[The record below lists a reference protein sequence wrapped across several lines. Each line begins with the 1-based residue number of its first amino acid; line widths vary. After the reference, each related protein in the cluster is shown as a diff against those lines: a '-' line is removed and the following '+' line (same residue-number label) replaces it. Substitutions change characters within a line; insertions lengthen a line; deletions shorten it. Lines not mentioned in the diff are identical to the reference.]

1 MILSGL
7 RGGVTLG
14 ALAISALTSTV
25 VAAECS
31 RDALLAIADKYVA
44 AQTSG
49 KLDDLQKLFTTGNF
63 TYQENNKIIDIQKGV
78 LAKGL
83 KVEYSRSTA
92 DTVACASY
100 TELVALTPTPYVIG
114 TQIRHGLGV
123 DTLTMVDS
131 IVATT
136 GALFF
141 NASATLGHFQKESW
155 KPLEA
160 SARPS
165 REMLQQAIDAYLD
178 LFGGPNG
185 ATARAHLPFGSPCE
199 RTEGSR
205 FINCTDGIPASGPT
219 GGKANSMRRYVIDE
233 VTGSADV
240 LCSFTSVGN
249 IPDSHELRIENGKI
263 RYVHTITLCAIDD
276 GPDWGPT

>member
-1 MILSGL
+1 AL
-7 RGGVTLG
+7 V
-14 ALAISALTSTV
+14 ALAVSALTSTV
-25 VAAECS
+25 TAAECS
-31 RDALLAIADKYVA
+31 REYLLATAEKYVA
-44 AQTSG
+44 TQNSG
-49 KLDDLQKLFTTGNF
+49 KLDDMQKLFTANNF
-63 TYQENNKIIDIQKGV
+63 TYQENNEIVEIQKGV
-78 LAKGL
+78 ISKAL

-100 TELVALTPTPYVIG
+100 TELVSLTPTPYVIG

-123 DTLTMVDS
+123 DTITMIDS

-141 NASATLGHFQKESW
+141 NASATLGHFQKENW

-160 SARPS
+160 PARPS
-165 REMLQQAIDAYLD
+165 REMLQQAIDGYLD

-185 ATARAHLPFGSPCE
+185 ATARSHLPFGSPCE
-199 RTEGSR
+199 RVEGSR

-233 VTGSADV
+233 VVGSADV
-240 LCSFTSVGN
+240 LCSFTAVGN
-249 IPDSHELRIENGKI
+249 IPDSHEMRIDSGKI
-263 RYVHTITLCAIDD
+263 RYVHTITL
-276 GPDWGPT
+276 